1 MLTAIFTPTY
11 TQTVEC
17 RRNFTDN
24 ARSYT
29 QFHRLST
36 WIKSVNPKL
45 STFTLYLSSF
55 SKNQTQI
62 SSIYPDTYLRF
73 PFVFSLSSSRALPAT
88 DFRWIRGRTAPHS
101 PYSLTSPSFTATLPK
116 ECFFVGNVLLLFA
129 LNDIIKIL

>member
-36 WIKSVNPKL
+36 WIKSVKPKL

-62 SSIYPDTYLRF
+62 SSIYPDAYLRF
-73 PFVFSLSSSRALPAT
+73 PFVFSLFIPSLACDGLPM
-88 DFRWIRGRTAPHS
+88 DPGRTAPHS

-116 ECFFVGNVLLLFA
+116 ERFFVGNVLLLFA
-129 LNDIIKIL
+129 LNDIIRPYE

>member
-73 PFVFSLSSSRALPAT
+73 PFVFSLVITSLACPT
-88 DFRWIRGRTAPHS
+88 DFRGIRGLTAPHS
-101 PYSLTSPSFTATLPK
+101 PYSLSSPSFTPTLPK
-116 ECFFVGNVLLLFA
+116 ERFFLSVTCCFYSP
-129 LNDIIKIL
+129 